1 MVYFNGS
8 MKLKLCEAVELRPTD
23 FSTRFVSMGPSKTPP
38 ILDPYINIDIDE
50 VFMARSTT
58 KAKTTKPVWNEDFTS
73 EVHNGQNVNLTVFH
87 DSTIPPDEFVA
98 ICTLSFEDLKDKAD
112 LWVCM
117 LCLGV
122 YLVSFGE
129 RTDRTLSRFR
139 FTETYL
145 WMPV

>member
-8 MKLKLCEAVELRPTD
+8 MKLKICEAVDLKPTD
-23 FSTRFVSMGPSKTPP
+23 FSTRFVPMGPSKTAP

-50 VFMARSTT
+50 VLVARSTT
-58 KAKTTKPVWNEDFTS
+58 KAKTTKPVWNEDFIS

-98 ICTLSFEDLKDKAD
+98 ICTISFEDLKNKAD

-117 LCLGV
+117 LCVRVRFGGV
-122 YLVSFGE
+122 G
-129 RTDRTLSRFR
+129 DHTLTRLSPDSDSRR
-139 FTETYL
+139 
-145 WMPV
+145 PI